1 MGQEP
6 KPVVETKKNKSQSKK
21 YSDDENS
28 NKTCGT
34 VVNPQTGESTFEI
47 AELSPDDYY
56 SIENLKPGEISQVLP
71 YTTQDGKKAIRLIKL
86 IDQSAPHSLNLK
98 DDYAKIQNAAMS
110 QKQVAV
116 MRDWV
121 EEKAEKEYIK
131 VDPAYNNCG
140 NLDILLNTVSK

>member
-1 MGQEP
+1 
-6 KPVVETKKNKSQSKK
+6 
-21 YSDDENS
+21 
-28 NKTCGT
+28 
-34 VVNPQTGESTFEI
+34 
-47 AELSPDDYY
+47 
-56 SIENLKPGEISQVLP
+56 
-71 YTTQDGKKAIRLIKL
+71 
-86 IDQSAPHSLNLK
+86 
-98 DDYAKIQNAAMS
+98 MS

>member
-1 MGQEP
+1 M
-6 KPVVETKKNKSQSKK
+6 
-21 YSDDENS
+21 
-28 NKTCGT
+28 
-34 VVNPQTGESTFEI
+34 
-47 AELSPDDYY
+47 SPDDYY
-56 SIENLKPGEISQVLP
+56 SIENLKPGEISLVLP
-71 YTTQDGKKAIRLIKL
+71 YTNKKNKKAIRLIKL